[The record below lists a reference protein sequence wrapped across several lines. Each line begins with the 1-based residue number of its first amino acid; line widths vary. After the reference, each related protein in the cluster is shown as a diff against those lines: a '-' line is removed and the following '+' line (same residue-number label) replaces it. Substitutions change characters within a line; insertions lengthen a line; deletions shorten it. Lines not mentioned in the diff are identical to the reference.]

1 MTITLEEAE
10 CIVEHLK
17 NDAPESASMVL
28 DKIVPAITDKQ
39 KALYQ
44 QIGQLTRSVHEE
56 VKSIAIDER
65 LAIDANT
72 LPKTQNDI
80 NYIIKT
86 AESSA
91 NSTIS
96 AVEAIFPHIA
106 SLRATGG
113 KLSGEL
119 DKLVNRD
126 MQAQDF
132 NLFIQ
137 ELKAHFSLIDEIAE
151 NSSEHLND
159 VLMAQSFQDLTG
171 QVAQRVSGALVTLE
185 ENLVE
190 LLKIYGTDLNF
201 HHEEDNLT
209 PAGPS
214 VGANENVASN
224 QDDVDDLL
232 ESLGF

>member
-1 MTITLEEAE
+1 MLISLEQAE
-10 CIVEHLK
+10 LLVRHLK
-17 NDAPESASMVL
+17 NGEDSAAEEIL
-28 DKIVPAITDKQ
+28 DSLARCPSDKE
-39 KALYQ
+39 KALYR
-44 QIGQLTRSVHEE
+44 QIGELARSVHEE
-56 VKSIAIDER
+56 VKSFSIDER
-65 LAIDANT
+65 LAVDANE

-96 AVEAIFPHIA
+96 AVEAIFPQIA
-106 SLRATGG
+106 QLKSEGLA
-113 KLSGEL
+113 LSSTL

-126 MQAQDF
+126 MGAQEF
-132 NLFIQ
+132 SQFVK
-137 ELKAHFSLIDEIAE
+137 ELKKYFLSVDGIAE
-151 NSSEHLND
+151 NANEHLND

-190 LLKIYGTDLNF
+190 LLKIYGTDLNITKT
-201 HHEEDNLT
+201 EDRIA

-214 VGANENVASN
+214 VEANENIASN